1 MKTDHGL
8 LAECRATLAF
18 VINVRP
24 LFTGDILETGEAMLV
39 LSSTVGGDFVS
50 SLRRF
55 HGHAQKRSTGLMTG
69 IRGTEIVLRAHI
81 IHHLLQRFVPRH
93 EQVEDLLLMCVP
105 IEGCAIVVQEHVGGL
120 MLK

>member
-39 LSSTVGGDFVS
+39 LSGTVATLSAAFVVSTVM
-50 SLRRF
+50 LRI
-55 HGHAQKRSTGLMTG
+55 AQP
-69 IRGTEIVLRAHI
+69 A
-81 IHHLLQRFVPRH
+81 
-93 EQVEDLLLMCVP
+93 
-105 IEGCAIVVQEHVGGL
+105 
-120 MLK
+120 